1 MRPEGS
7 QRGDRDPWDSLCRTR
22 ALPALLCTGW
32 LRAGACLWAWTP
44 PHTTGRAGVAQGH
57 QDLSLAVWH
66 PVIGWIFLTSFFC
79 PPPNLPSQHRNCLLM
94 LTTTQITN

>member
-7 QRGDRDPWDSLCRTR
+7 QGATETLGLSAEPGLCPPCC
-22 ALPALLCTGW
+22 AQ
-32 LRAGACLWAWTP
+32 AGAGRCLPVGLDPST
-44 PHTTGRAGVAQGH
+44 HHGRAGVAQGH
-57 QDLSLAVWH
+57 PDLVLGSVASVT
-66 PVIGWIFLTSFFC
+66 GWIFLTSFFC